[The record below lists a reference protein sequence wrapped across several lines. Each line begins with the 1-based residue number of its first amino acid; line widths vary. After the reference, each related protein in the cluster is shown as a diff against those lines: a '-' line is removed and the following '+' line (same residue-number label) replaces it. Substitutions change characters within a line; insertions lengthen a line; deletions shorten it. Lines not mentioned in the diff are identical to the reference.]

1 MNYRLFS
8 VVFLVPFFISKEV
21 LSDEMNN
28 YELAE
33 LDYKSGMKYKDIAE
47 KYNVSLNTVKSW
59 KTRYWGKV
67 ADKKVC
73 TQKKGMHT
81 RKKAKEVAKILVEEG
96 ATIREASDK
105 VGLPRSTVGDISSK
119 ENLQQTQLENL
130 KSFRDE
136 YRKEIR
142 ENKLKRLALNNKSLK
157 RLAYEIEYK
166 AETSKADFEKIKL
179 SEEIEQLIFESDRI
193 ERLERFELEKAKKV
207 KKANLPPAYF
217 DDMDQELDN
226 EE

>member
-1 MNYRLFS
+1 
-8 VVFLVPFFISKEV
+8 
-21 LSDEMNN
+21 MNN

-33 LDYKSGMKYKDIAE
+33 IDYKSGMKYKDIAE

>member
-8 VVFLVPFFISKEV
+8 VVFLVPFFYFNPGGV
-21 LSDEMNN
+21 ADDVNN
-28 YELAE
+28 YELAKI
-33 LDYKSGMKYKDIAE
+33 DYSNGMSTKEIAE
-47 KYNVSLNTVKSW
+47 KYNVSVATVRKWKSRHNW
-59 KTRYWGKV
+59 DSVTKKR
-67 ADKKVC
+67 DKNV
-73 TQKKGMHT
+73 TS
-81 RKKAKEVAKILVEEG
+81 KKAKEVAKILVEEG
-96 ATIREASDK
+96 ATIREVSDK

-142 ENKLKRLALNNKSLK
+142 ENKLKRLALNNKNLK

-217 DDMDQELDN
+217 DDMDEELDN

>member
-1 MNYRLFS
+1 
-8 VVFLVPFFISKEV
+8 
-21 LSDEMNN
+21 MNN

>member
-1 MNYRLFS
+1 
-8 VVFLVPFFISKEV
+8 
-21 LSDEMNN
+21 MNN

-33 LDYKSGMKYKDIAE
+33 IDYKSGMKYKDIAE

-59 KTRYWGKV
+59 KTRYWGKG

-142 ENKLKRLALNNKSLK
+142 ENKLKRLALNNKNLK

>member
-1 MNYRLFS
+1 
-8 VVFLVPFFISKEV
+8 
-21 LSDEMNN
+21 MNN

-142 ENKLKRLALNNKSLK
+142 ENKLKRLALNNKNLK

>member
-73 TQKKGMHT
+73 TQKKGMRT

-96 ATIREASDK
+96 ATISEAA
-105 VGLPRSTVGDISSK
+105 
-119 ENLQQTQLENL
+119 NQT
-130 KSFRDE
+130 
-136 YRKEIR
+136 
-142 ENKLKRLALNNKSLK
+142 KLH
-157 RLAYEIEYK
+157 
-166 AETSKADFEKIKL
+166 
-179 SEEIEQLIFESDRI
+179 
-193 ERLERFELEKAKKV
+193 
-207 KKANLPPAYF
+207 
-217 DDMDQELDN
+217 
-226 EE
+226 

>member
-1 MNYRLFS
+1 
-8 VVFLVPFFISKEV
+8 
-21 LSDEMNN
+21 MNN

-142 ENKLKRLALNNKSLK
+142 ENKLKRLALNNKNLK

-217 DDMDQELDN
+217 DDMDEELDN

>member
-1 MNYRLFS
+1 
-8 VVFLVPFFISKEV
+8 
-21 LSDEMNN
+21 MNN
-28 YELAE
+28 YELAKI
-33 LDYKSGMKYKDIAE
+33 DYSNGMSTKEIAE
-47 KYNVSLNTVKSW
+47 KYNVSVATVRKWKSRHNW
-59 KTRYWGKV
+59 DSVTKKR
-67 ADKKVC
+67 DKNV
-73 TQKKGMHT
+73 TS
-81 RKKAKEVAKILVEEG
+81 KKAKEVAKILIEEG
-96 ATIREASDK
+96 ATIREVSDK

-142 ENKLKRLALNNKSLK
+142 ENKLKRLALNNKNLK

-217 DDMDQELDN
+217 DDMDEELDN

>member
-1 MNYRLFS
+1 
-8 VVFLVPFFISKEV
+8 
-21 LSDEMNN
+21 MNN

-33 LDYKSGMKYKDIAE
+33 IDYKSGMKYKDIAE

-59 KTRYWGKV
+59 KTRYWGKG

-73 TQKKGMHT
+73 TQKKSMHT

>member
-1 MNYRLFS
+1 
-8 VVFLVPFFISKEV
+8 
-21 LSDEMNN
+21 MNN

-33 LDYKSGMKYKDIAE
+33 IDYKSGMKYKDIAE

-59 KTRYWGKV
+59 KTRYWGKG

-73 TQKKGMHT
+73 TQKKSMHT
-81 RKKAKEVAKILVEEG
+81 RKKAKEMARILIEEG
-96 ATIREASDK
+96 ASISEAVEQTGIPRATIGR
-105 VGLPRSTVGDISSK
+105 LSSQ

-142 ENKLKRLALNNKSLK
+142 ENKLKRLALNNKNLK